1 MSAPIGQDADSNV
14 VLNYVFG
21 HVVLESRMRPEGNRI
36 IGEGRAWH
44 YDGDGKL
51 TKDTG
56 WEPTGVVLI
65 WPDQEPCKWWKFW

>member
-1 MSAPIGQDADSNV
+1 MSAPFGQKTANV
-14 VLNYVFG
+14 MLDYVFG
-21 HVVLESRMRPEGNRI
+21 HIVLESRMRHEGNRI

-44 YDGDGKL
+44 YDGDGAL

-65 WPDQEPCKWWKFW
+65 WPEPQRAWWKFW